1 MQIVL
6 VNQHVENSL
15 QMDVRK
21 KNIRIQTGNINTDEV
36 GKKHTYQMIDELF
49 SRLLQKSKNVDAE
62 DQNCI

>member
-1 MQIVL
+1 MQKI
-6 VNQHVENSL
+6 HF
-15 QMDVRK
+15 DGRTK

-62 DQNCI
+62 DQTVFKCYCK